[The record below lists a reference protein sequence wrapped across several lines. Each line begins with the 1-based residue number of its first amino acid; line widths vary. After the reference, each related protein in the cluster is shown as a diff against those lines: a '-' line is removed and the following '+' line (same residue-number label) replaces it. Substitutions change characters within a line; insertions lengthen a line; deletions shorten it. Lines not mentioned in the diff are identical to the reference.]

1 MTAKDLFFS
10 RLINWGSIPPKFFKR
25 EILPLLADLRLAI
38 ILLLLIALFSISGT
52 VIEQG
57 QSIEFYQSNYPER
70 PALFGFLTWKIL
82 ILAGLDHVYRTWW
95 FLAILV
101 LFGASLTACTFTRQ
115 LPALKMAR
123 NWRYYERPEQ
133 FNKLALSA
141 ELPINSLDDLTT
153 VLTKNNYRVFT
164 EGDKIYARK
173 GIVGKIGPIIVHASM
188 LIILVGAIAGSLAGF
203 FAQEMVPS
211 GDIFQ
216 VKNVIDA
223 GPLSAPMIPQDWS
236 VKVNRFWIDY
246 KPDGKID
253 QFYSDLSVLDKNNQ
267 EVDRQTIYVNK
278 PFRYDGV
285 TMYQADW
292 AIARLNARV
301 NRSPVFQLPMALL
314 DTGGK
319 GKLWGTWVPTKPDL
333 SEGVSVIAKDLQG
346 TVVVYDT
353 QGKLVGSV
361 REGSSIEVNG
371 LTLFIDQLV
380 GSTGLQIKADPGIP
394 IVYLGFGLLMLSVI
408 MSYFSHSQIWA
419 LKSADRLYIGGKTN
433 RANVVF
439 EREVVGILDELKVGN
454 RE

>member
-1 MTAKDLFFS
+1 
-10 RLINWGSIPPKFFKR
+10 
-25 EILPLLADLRLAI
+25 
-38 ILLLLIALFSISGT
+38 
-52 VIEQG
+52 
-57 QSIEFYQSNYPER
+57 
-70 PALFGFLTWKIL
+70 
-82 ILAGLDHVYRTWW
+82 
-95 FLAILV
+95 
-101 LFGASLTACTFTRQ
+101 
-115 LPALKMAR
+115 
-123 NWRYYERPEQ
+123 
-133 FNKLALSA
+133 
-141 ELPINSLDDLTT
+141 
-153 VLTKNNYRVFT
+153 
-164 EGDKIYARK
+164 
-173 GIVGKIGPIIVHASM
+173 
-188 LIILVGAIAGSLAGF
+188 
-203 FAQEMVPS
+203 
-211 GDIFQ
+211 
-216 VKNVIDA
+216 
-223 GPLSAPMIPQDWS
+223 MIPQDWS

-278 PFRYDGV
+278 PFRYGGV

-419 LKSADRLYIGGKTN
+419 LKSADQVYIGGKTN

-439 EREVVGILDELKVGN
+439 ERELVGMLDEINSRLG
-454 RE
+454 